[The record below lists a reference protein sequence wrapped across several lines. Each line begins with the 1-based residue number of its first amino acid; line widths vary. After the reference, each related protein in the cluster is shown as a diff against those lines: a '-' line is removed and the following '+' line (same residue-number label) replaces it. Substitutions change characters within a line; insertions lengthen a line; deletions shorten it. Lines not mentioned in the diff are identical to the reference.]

1 MGSIKK
7 AFDLAGKSALIT
19 GGSRGLGL
27 QIAEA
32 LGEQGARIVLSSRKA
47 PDLEQAQKHLAGLGI
62 KADWVAAD
70 NSREDDVK
78 RLADEAIAKLG
89 KVDILVN
96 NAGATWGAPTEDHP
110 IEAWDKVM
118 NLNIRSLFLLSQQI
132 GKRSMIPN
140 KYGRIINIA
149 SIAGLRGSTGEM
161 QTIAY
166 NTSKGAVVNFTRA
179 LAGSWG
185 RYGITVN
192 ALAPGF
198 FPSKMTKGIIDMV
211 GVEKLA
217 EGAPLRRIGDDD
229 DLKGAALLFASDA
242 GKHITGQILAIDG
255 GLTAVLSSS

>member
-7 AFDLAGKSALIT
+7 AFDLSGKSALIT

-32 LGEQGARIVLSSRKA
+32 LGEQGAKIVLSSRKA

-62 KADWVAAD
+62 KADWIAAD
-70 NSREDDVK
+70 NAKDDDIK

-211 GVEKLA
+211 GVEKLS
-217 EGAPLRRIGDDD
+217 EGAPLRRIGDED

-255 GLTAVLSSS
+255 GLTAVLSAS